1 MASKNKRPI
10 FENHYEW
17 CKKEGRD
24 TSWYDEYIK
33 GEYDIRVETSK
44 VLQRNAKKQLLTR
57 SLPSLPMSKT
67 LKKRYR

>member
-24 TSWYDEYIK
+24 TSWYDEYIR

-44 VLQRNAKKQLLTR
+44 VLQRNAKK
-57 SLPSLPMSKT
+57 PFD
-67 LKKRYR
+67 KR

>member
-1 MASKNKRPI
+1 MRMMASKNKRPI

-44 VLQRNAKKQLLTR
+44 VLQRNAKKQFD
-57 SLPSLPMSKT
+57 
-67 LKKRYR
+67 KR

>member
-1 MASKNKRPI
+1 MRGMNYKNIRPI
-10 FENHYEW
+10 EILHHEW

-44 VLQRNAKKQLLTR
+44 VLQRNAKK
-57 SLPSLPMSKT
+57 PFD
-67 LKKRYR
+67 KR